1 MDTKAIILP
10 SRKLHNRFAESLGI
24 DKELADI
31 VNKKMDE
38 PSKWLG
44 PSHRIVRHDIPYA
57 LKMAFE
63 IPRERTMKLEGV
75 KRRKEVTPADVMK
88 AYGVHLLMDLASEN
102 PSVRRMFRVMEALS
116 IE

>member
-24 DKELADI
+24 DKELADT
-31 VNKKMDE
+31 VNKRMDE

-63 IPRERTMKLEGV
+63 IPQEQALKGV
-75 KRRKEVTPADVMK
+75 KSRKEVTSADVMK

-102 PSVRRMFRVMEALS
+102 PSVRRMFKLMEGLS

>member
-1 MDTKAIILP
+1 LP

-31 VNKKMDE
+31 VNKRMDE

-63 IPRERTMKLEGV
+63 IPKEQRLKGV
-75 KRRKEVTPADVMK
+75 KRRKEATPADVMK

-116 IE
+116 KE

>member
-1 MDTKAIILP
+1 LP
-10 SRKLHNRFAESLGI
+10 GRKLHNKFAESLGI
-24 DKELADI
+24 EKDLANQ
-31 VNKKMDE
+31 VNKRIDE

-63 IPRERTMKLEGV
+63 IPREQTLKGV
-75 KRRKEVTPADVMK
+75 KSRKEVTPTDVMK
-88 AYGVHLLMDLASEN
+88 AYGVHLLMDMASEN

-116 IE
+116 KE

>member
-1 MDTKAIILP
+1 LP
-10 SRKLHNRFAESLGI
+10 SRKLHNKFAESLGI

-44 PSHRIVRHDIPYA
+44 PSHRIVRHDIPYG

-63 IPRERTMKLEGV
+63 IPQEQTMKFNGIQ
-75 KRRKEVTPADVMK
+75 RRKEVTSADVMK
-88 AYGVHLLMDLASEN
+88 AYSVHLLMDMASEN

-116 IE
+116 TE

>member
-1 MDTKAIILP
+1 LP
-10 SRKLHNRFAESLGI
+10 SRKLHNKFAESLGI
-24 DKELADI
+24 DRELADI
-31 VNKKMDE
+31 VNKRMDE

-63 IPRERTMKLEGV
+63 IPQEQTMKL
-75 KRRKEVTPADVMK
+75 KSSLRRKEVTSTDVMK
-88 AYGVHLLMDLASEN
+88 AYGVHLLMDTASEN

-116 IE
+116 TD